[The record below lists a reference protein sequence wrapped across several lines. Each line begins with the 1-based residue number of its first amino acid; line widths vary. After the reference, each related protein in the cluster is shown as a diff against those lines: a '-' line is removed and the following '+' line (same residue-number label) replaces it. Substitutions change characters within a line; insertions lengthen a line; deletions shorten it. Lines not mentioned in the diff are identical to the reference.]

1 MTFSPSR
8 LAAHSKIP
16 WRVRLNEMRSERA
29 TFDAHWREIDLF
41 MAPGRFRDGHS
52 ADENRGEKKHRK
64 IIDETALRAR
74 RVFVAGFVS
83 GMTSPARPWFKL
95 TVADSDLAEFSA
107 VRAWLEEVEKRINLV
122 LARSNFYHAIVN
134 VYDDLGTFGTAAL
147 SVTERP
153 ESIVW
158 FRPHPVGDYYVSA
171 NDDMLVDTIYR
182 QTKLTVR
189 QLVERFGRENCSA
202 STLSSY
208 ESGNTEHRVDVIQA
222 IEPNDDRIRNL
233 RNFVNMPYRSVWF
246 EESGE
251 ADKYLGRFGFEEFP
265 SMVVR
270 WQASPLDDY
279 GIDCPGMTALGG
291 VKQLQHQQLKKG
303 QAIDKMVNPH
313 LQVPPTLKGV
323 RSFLPG
329 GTTVYDQTSPNGGI
343 RPIHDV
349 NLRLDYMLRDIQE
362 VQHRVNE
369 SFFVDLFLMISQQDS
384 VRTATE
390 IALRNEEKL
399 LVLGP
404 ALQRV
409 QTELLDPLLDRVFA
423 IMERAGEIPLPPPE
437 LEGAPLQVKYI
448 SMLAQAQQSVVASSV
463 ERFLGAAGSMAQMNP
478 GVLDKVDFDET
489 LEEYAEILGVPQ
501 RLLKSNEDVDAQRQA
516 QAEQAAAAE
525 QLLTLQ
531 QGAEAAKTV
540 SEVDASPEGALAGIL
555 DRVDMF
561 RD

>member
-1 MTFSPSR
+1 MKQSSERPV
-8 LAAHSKIP
+8 AHSKIP
-16 WRVRLNEMRSERA
+16 WRVRLSELETERA
-29 TFDAHWREIDLF
+29 AFDAHWREIDLF
-41 MAPGRFRDGHS
+41 MAPGRFRDGHN
-52 ADENRGEKKHRK
+52 AEENRGEKKHRK

-95 TVADSDLAEFSA
+95 TVPDSDLAEFSS
-107 VRAWLEEVEKRINLV
+107 VRAWLEEVERRINLI
-122 LARSNFYHAIVN
+122 LARSNFYHAIAN

-147 SVTERP
+147 SVTERRD
-153 ESIVW
+153 SVVW
-158 FRPHPVGDYYVSA
+158 FRPHPVGDFHVSA

-189 QLVERFGRENCSA
+189 QLVERFGRENCA
-202 STLSSY
+202 NSTLASY
-208 ESGNTEHRVDVIQA
+208 DAGNLEERVDVVQA
-222 IEPNDDRIRNL
+222 IEPNDKRLAGLPDARNKP
-233 RNFVNMPYRSVWF
+233 FRSVWF

-251 ADKYLGRFGFEEFP
+251 ENKYLGQYGFDEFP

-313 LQVPPTLKGV
+313 LQVPPNLKGV

-349 NLRLDYMLRDIQE
+349 SLRLDYMLNDIRE
-362 VQHRVNE
+362 VQQRIHE
-369 SFFVDLFLMISQQDS
+369 SFFVDLFLMISQQDD

-423 IMERAGEIPLPPPE
+423 IMERAGAIPLPPPE
-437 LEGAPLQVKYI
+437 LEGMPLQVKYI

-478 GVLDKVDFDET
+478 GVLEKVDFDET

-501 RLLKSNEDVDAQRQA
+501 RLLKSNEDVAAARDAQA
-516 QAEQAAAAE
+516 QQVAAAE
-525 QLLTLQ
+525 QLDALQ
-531 QGAEAAKTV
+531 QGADVAKTV
-540 SEVDASPEGALAGIL
+540 SEVDASPDGALAQLLGGG
-555 DRVDMF
+555 DPP
-561 RD
+561 